1 MYKLSYL
8 FAILL
13 VLFLIFEG
21 YQIYTTGILHVKYAT
36 FYLTET
42 QKLIVSLFLILS
54 SIFILYQLITYNKDK
69 EK

>member
-1 MYKLSYL
+1 M

-36 FYLTET
+36 FYLTEN
-42 QKLIVSLFLILS
+42 QKLITSVFLILS
-54 SIFILYQLITYNKDK
+54 SLFILYQLVSFKKNK